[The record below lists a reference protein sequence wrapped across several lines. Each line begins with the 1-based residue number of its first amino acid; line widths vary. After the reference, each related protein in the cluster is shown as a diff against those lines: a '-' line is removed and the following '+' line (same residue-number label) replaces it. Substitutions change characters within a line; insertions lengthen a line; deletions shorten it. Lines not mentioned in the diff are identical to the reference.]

1 MEIPTDFDMSKIL
14 PLLQSFGVS
23 PTNLSPEKLSKLQR
37 LSEKV
42 QKPEQISIE
51 MSQQIME
58 IMGISVKGN
67 SSPVNRKVGKV
78 GRNDI
83 CPCGSGKKSKK
94 CCSNNNTIKNHNR

>member
-1 MEIPTDFDMSKIL
+1 MEIPTDFDMSKIV
-14 PLLQSFGVS
+14 PLLHSFGVS
-23 PTNLSPEKLSKLQR
+23 PSNLGPEKMAKLQR
-37 LSEKV
+37 LADKV
-42 QKPEQISIE
+42 QQPDQISIE

-67 SSPVNRKVGKV
+67 SSPVVRKVVKV

-94 CCSNNNTIKNHNR
+94 CCSNNSTI